1 MKKEEFLYFN
11 LNAGVSGDMLISSLI
26 DLGVPIK
33 EITNNLKLIDSKI
46 SIETKKVNRG
56 PVECTSINPVFP
68 ESLLNDRYSWKDL
81 FSLIEPL
88 KENLDLYQNAKST
101 LALIKESEEDIHGDE
116 DNKPHELGSIDT
128 IFDIVGFYSCINY
141 LNADHIFSSAVPF
154 SQGNISIEHG
164 TVPSLAPV
172 SLNLIK
178 KMNIPVFG
186 FNENINFE
194 SCTPTGLS
202 LLKNF
207 KFDNFGTSKV
217 INTGFGAGNADL
229 EGFSNSISV
238 SIMRPNTN
246 PFDKLSII
254 ETNIDDMSPEVVPY
268 LMEKIFQ
275 IGAKDVWCSNILMKK
290 NRPAI
295 MISVL
300 CDGEIIEQVVSII
313 NEETSTFGLRISS
326 VDRIRFNREEKEVLT
341 EYGEVRVKLKLSDNN
356 TVIGYHPEY
365 EDCKNLAKMHNI
377 PLKVIFEQAIDQL
390 KKMPR

>member
-26 DLGVPIK
+26 DLGVPIE

-56 PVECTSINPVFP
+56 PVECTSIKPIFP

-207 KFDNFGTSKV
+207 KFDNFGTSNV

-246 PFDKLSII
+246 SFDKLSII

-275 IGAKDVWCSNILMKK
+275 IGAKDVWCSSILMKK

-300 CDGEIIEQVVSII
+300 CDGGIMEQVVSII

-377 PLKVIFEQAIDQL
+377 PLKVIFEQAIDQI

>member
-26 DLGVPIK
+26 DLGVPIE
-33 EITNNLKLIDSKI
+33 EIINNLKLINSKI

-56 PVECTSINPVFP
+56 PVKCTSIKPVFP
-68 ESLLNDRYSWKDL
+68 ESLSNDRFSWKDL

-88 KENLDLYQNAKST
+88 KENIDLYQNAKST

-116 DNKPHELGSIDT
+116 DNKPHEIGSIDT

-141 LNADHIFSSAVPF
+141 LNVDHIFSSGVPF

-186 FNENINFE
+186 FNKNINFE

-207 KFDNFGTSKV
+207 KFDNFDASK
-217 INTGFGAGNADL
+217 IISTGFGAGNADL
-229 EGFSNSISV
+229 EDFSNSISV

-246 PFDKLSII
+246 SLDKLSII

-295 MISVL
+295 MFSVL
-300 CDGEIIEQVVSII
+300 CDREIIEQVVSII

-326 VDRIRFNREEKEVLT
+326 ADRIRFNREEKEVLT
-341 EYGEVRVKLKLSDNN
+341 KYGEVRVKLKLSDDN

>member
-11 LNAGVSGDMLISSLI
+11 LNAGVSGDMLIASLI
-26 DLGVPIK
+26 DLGVPVK
-33 EITNNLKLIDSKI
+33 EIINNLKLIDSKI
-46 SIETKKVNRG
+46 SIDTEKVKRG
-56 PVECTSINPVFP
+56 PVQSTLIKPVFP
-68 ESLLNDRYSWKDL
+68 ENLLNNRYNWDDL

-88 KENLDLYQNAKST
+88 NKDLDLYKNVKST
-101 LALIKESEEDIHGDE
+101 LILIKESEEDIHGDG

-141 LNADHIFSSAVPF
+141 LNINRIFSSAVPF

-164 TVPSLAPV
+164 TVASLAPV

-178 KMNIPVFG
+178 KINIPVFG
-186 FNENINFE
+186 FNKNINFE

-207 KFDNFGTSKV
+207 KFDSFDASRV
-217 INTGFGAGNADL
+217 VNTGFGAGNADL

-238 SIMRPNTN
+238 SIMRSNTN
-246 PFDKLSII
+246 FLDKLSII

-300 CDGEIIEQVVSII
+300 CDAEIIEQVVSII

-326 VDRIRFNREEKEVLT
+326 VDRIRFNREEKEVST
-341 EYGEVRVKLKLSDNN
+341 KYGEVRVKLKLSDDN

>member
-11 LNAGVSGDMLISSLI
+11 LNAGVSGDMLIASLI
-26 DLGVPIK
+26 DLGVPIEK
-33 EITNNLKLIDSKI
+33 ITSDLKLIDSKI
-46 SIETKKVNRG
+46 TLKTKKVKRG
-56 PVECTSINPVFP
+56 PVQCTLIRPVFP
-68 ESLLNDRYSWKDL
+68 KNLLNDRYDWKDL

-88 KENLDLYQNAKST
+88 KKNLDLYENVKST
-101 LALIKESEEDIHGDE
+101 LVLIKESEEDIHGDE

-141 LNADHIFSSAVPF
+141 LDLDHIFSSAVPF

-178 KMNIPVFG
+178 KINIPVFG
-186 FNENINFE
+186 FSKNINFE
-194 SCTPTGLS
+194 CCTPTGLS

-207 KFDNFGTSKV
+207 KFNNFDASEV
-217 INTGFGAGNADL
+217 INTGFGAGNADI

-238 SIMRPNTN
+238 SIMRTN
-246 PFDKLSII
+246 SNSLDKLNII
-254 ETNIDDMSPEVVPY
+254 ETNIDDMSPEIVPY

-275 IGAKDVWCSNILMKK
+275 LGAKDVWCSNILMKK

-295 MISVL
+295 IISVL
-300 CDGEIIEQVVSII
+300 CNEEIKEGVISII
-313 NEETSTFGLRISS
+313 KEETPTFGLRVSY
-326 VDRIRFNREEKEVLT
+326 VDRVRFNREEKEVST
-341 EYGEVRVKLKLSDNN
+341 KYGKVRVKLKLSDNN

-377 PLKVIFEQAIDQL
+377 PLKVIFDQAIDQL